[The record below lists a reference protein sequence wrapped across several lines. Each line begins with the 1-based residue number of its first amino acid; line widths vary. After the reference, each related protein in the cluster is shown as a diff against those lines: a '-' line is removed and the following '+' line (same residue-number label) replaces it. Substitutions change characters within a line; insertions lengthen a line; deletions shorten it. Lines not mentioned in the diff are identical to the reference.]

1 MNGDLMDDVVT
12 EVSVTGAVTTDGR
25 LRFRSPLD
33 VEAWAHDHLL
43 SRLSWELLI
52 DGNDHGIPREADK
65 ALDMVR
71 TEMIPEAV
79 RRTMIG
85 RPSDAH
91 YLTWAV
97 YGLDDKR
104 QVEFLDRAWRELHA
118 YKDESMGDF
127 ARAGLARIYGDN
139 G

>member
-1 MNGDLMDDVVT
+1 MNGDLMDAIT

-43 SRLSWELLI
+43 GRLAWELLI
-52 DGNDHGIPREADK
+52 DGDDNGVPRETDA
-65 ALDMVR
+65 ALERVR
-71 TEMIPEAV
+71 TRLIPEAV

-85 RPSDAH
+85 RMSDGM
-91 YLTWAV
+91 YLTWAI

-104 QVEFLDRAWRELHA
+104 QVEFLDRAWYELRVA
-118 YKDESMGDF
+118 ITRRDG
-127 ARAGLARIYGDN
+127 
-139 G
+139 

>member
-1 MNGDLMDDVVT
+1 MNGDLMDAIT

-43 SRLSWELLI
+43 ARLAWEYLVF
-52 DGNDHGIPREADK
+52 DGHDNGVPRETDA
-65 ALDMVR
+65 ALERVR
-71 TEMIPEAV
+71 TRLIPEAV
-79 RRTMIG
+79 RRTMLG
-85 RPSDAH
+85 RMGDGM

-104 QVEFLDRAWRELHA
+104 QVEFLDRAWQELLVA
-118 YKDESMGDF
+118 ITRRDG
-127 ARAGLARIYGDN
+127 
-139 G
+139 

>member
-1 MNGDLMDDVVT
+1 MNGDLMDDVIT
-12 EVSVTGAVTTDGR
+12 EVSVSGSVVTDGR

-43 SRLSWELLI
+43 ARLAWEYLV
-52 DGNDHGIPREADK
+52 DGDDNGIARDTDA
-65 ALDMVR
+65 ALDRVR
-71 TEMIPEAV
+71 TRLIPEAV

-85 RPSDAH
+85 RMSDGN

-104 QVEFLDRAWRELHA
+104 QVEFLDRAWQELVVA
-118 YKDESMGDF
+118 ITRRDG
-127 ARAGLARIYGDN
+127 
-139 G
+139 